1 MRMRHNRPGLV
12 IRGHR
17 LTRAGSTQPRYAG
30 RLRAY
35 ISLTRS
41 PFLTPIPFHSFPS
54 HISPFSRSFVL
65 FNMALLDPNPRTQ
78 DPRISQILP
87 TVKCSTCSKP
97 VPLDRLGDHICA
109 PLLTSSNSPSDTKL
123 SPPPLTVQTSPS
135 PPSPTPSS
143 PMNALFSR
151 RPSTNQRDA
160 RVHDGSRLRS
170 GTSFTSSV
178 PSRGTTPS
186 PAPSRAGVRS
196 PAPSMSSSHSQ
207 RAKSPFRSPSS
218 PTRGPISRPEL
229 ITNVVVPVNPRPGL
243 STLDARP
250 SSTHRRPSIPSSP
263 LAQPPSP
270 HSFRDPRPAPMPP
283 PHPPIHHPVR
293 SGPSPGPSEY
303 SSLQRFAS
311 PEVDTKSGGVAG
323 MAGVGRRGFAAVA
336 RAAMFATSHMPP
348 VHSPTPTA
356 APMPAPWVPASSPP
370 RGMSSFISFYMYCL
384 LDAHIPCSHCA
395 SWRFRIAFSRRGL
408 CITCNL

>member
-1 MRMRHNRPGLV
+1 
-12 IRGHR
+12 
-17 LTRAGSTQPRYAG
+17 
-30 RLRAY
+30 
-35 ISLTRS
+35 
-41 PFLTPIPFHSFPS
+41 
-54 HISPFSRSFVL
+54 
-65 FNMALLDPNPRTQ
+65 MALLDPNPRTQ

-123 SPPPLTVQTSPS
+123 PPPPLTVQTSPS
-135 PPSPTPSS
+135 PPSPAPSS
-143 PMNALFSR
+143 PMNAFFSR
-151 RPSTNQRDA
+151 RPSTNQRDV

-178 PSRGTTPS
+178 PSRGSTPS

-207 RAKSPFRSPSS
+207 RAKSPFLPPSS
-218 PTRGPISRPEL
+218 PTRGQISRPEP
-229 ITNVVVPVNPRPGL
+229 IPDFIVPVNSRPGL
-243 STLDARP
+243 STLDAR

-270 HSFRDPRPAPMPP
+270 HNFLRDPRPAPMPP
-283 PHPPIHHPVR
+283 HHPPIHHPVR
-293 SGPSPGPSEY
+293 SAPSPAPSDY
-303 SSLQRFAS
+303 SLQRFAS

-356 APMPAPWVPASSPP
+356 PISAPWVPASSPP
-370 RGMSSFISFYMYCL
+370 RGMSSFISFYMYCP
-384 LDAHIPCSHCA
+384 LDARIPCSQHA
-395 SWRFRIAFSRRGL
+395 SLALQNCLPSAWSCLTR
-408 CITCNL
+408 NL